1 LAAGEAMQEE
11 CVSHIV
17 DRFYE
22 AVRKGDVT
30 ALDALVA
37 EHFCLICPTQNHV
50 LSGVY
55 QGKQRFFEE
64 VLPHVFGCVNPDDI
78 TFCAEHHI
86 VADTG
91 EVAVAMAQN
100 RGVAMTGNTYEQ
112 TYLHIFKIRDGQI
125 QALIE
130 GFDTALANTA
140 LWGERESLV
149 PDAPS
154 SLTNLTY
161 FQEA

>member
-1 LAAGEAMQEE
+1 M
-11 CVSHIV
+11 SHIV
-17 DRFYE
+17 DQFYE
-22 AVRKGDVT
+22 AVRTSDVP

-55 QGKQRFFEE
+55 RGKKRFFEE
-64 VLPHVFGCVNPDDI
+64 VLPHVFGCVSPDEI
-78 TFCAEHHI
+78 TFCAEHQI
-86 VADTG
+86 VVDTG

-100 RGVAMTGNTYEQ
+100 RGVAMTGNAYEQ

-125 QALIE
+125 QGLIE
-130 GFDTALANTA
+130 GFDTALANAA
-140 LWGERESLV
+140 LWGEKEALA
-149 PDAPS
+149 PDVPS